1 MSAEAPVHGP
11 MPRPAVTVFTSAV
24 RTRFLE
30 SSLRSL
36 LSQAWQD
43 WEWVVVVDH
52 ESAWWP
58 SVEDPRI
65 RIVVEEGVKT
75 EGSAKRLA
83 CYIALGEC
91 LVALEPGDALAPEAL
106 EAIVMALDTAPE
118 AGLAYSGY
126 ALVPDGDRLEE
137 AVGDRGHRRT
147 APVVSPLVHSGL
159 EAVPSF
165 EPLPHNIVSARHAPA
180 HVLAFRH
187 SAYDAAGGYD
197 ESLEDEADHD
207 LVCRVFEH
215 ADATRVDT
223 CLYVKRRDPECATR
237 GAESSARPDGDAPVY
252 DRHIESSCLAW
263 ARRRGLRALNFGSAY
278 ENPAGYTV
286 VDRAEGVGVD
296 IVADLSRGLDLPD
309 SSVGVVRAVDYLV
322 YFEDKVAVF
331 NELYRVLAHGG
342 MLLSLT
348 PSTDGRGAFQDP
360 SHVAYYNENSF
371 WYFTEPD
378 QARYV
383 PAIDCRFQVSKLA
396 TFFPSDWHREH
407 HVSYVAANLVA
418 IKDAPQRTES
428 LDA

>member
-1 MSAEAPVHGP
+1 MSADAPLHGP
-11 MPRPAVTVFTSAV
+11 LRRPDITVFTSAV
-24 RTRFLE
+24 RTRFLDD
-30 SSLRSL
+30 SLRSL
-36 LSQAWQD
+36 LSQTWPN

-75 EGSAKRLA
+75 EGTAKRLA
-83 CYIALGEC
+83 CYVALGEC
-91 LVALEPGDALAPEAL
+91 LVALEPGDMLAPGAL
-106 EAIVMALDTAPE
+106 EAMVKALDAAPDS
-118 AGLAYSGY
+118 GLAYSDY
-126 ALVPDGDRLEE
+126 SLAP
-137 AVGDRGHRRT
+137 DRGEDAVVERGLLRT
-147 APVVSPLVHSGL
+147 ASPVESHLVDGGL
-159 EAVPSF
+159 VAMPSF
-165 EPLPHNIVSARHAPA
+165 EPLPHTIVSARHAPA

-187 SAYDAAGGYD
+187 SAYDVAGGYD
-197 ESLEDEADHD
+197 GSLEDEADLD

-215 ADATRVDT
+215 ADATRVAN
-223 CLYVKRRDPECATR
+223 CLYVKRGEPESAGR
-237 GAESSARPDGDAPVY
+237 GADLSNMRDGDGQFY

-263 ARRRGLRALNFGSAY
+263 ARRRGLHALNFGSAY

-286 VDRAEGVGVD
+286 VDRAEGAGVD

-383 PAIDCRFQVSKLA
+383 PAIDCRFQVSKLG

-407 HVSYVAANLVA
+407 HISYVAANLVA